1 MSFTCQTFLYL
12 VIFFRFQLHTIDV
25 QKSQALV
32 KYQTALEEI
41 GTEELEE
48 QMDAASGGK
57 PRHKLHMVLLQAN
70 MEMPSS

>member
-1 MSFTCQTFLYL
+1 MSFALWFPF
-12 VIFFRFQLHTIDV
+12 VFKLHTIDV

-48 QMDAASGGK
+48 HMDAASGGK
-57 PRHKLHMVLLQAN
+57 PRRKLHMVLLQAN

>member
-1 MSFTCQTFLYL
+1 M
-12 VIFFRFQLHTIDV
+12 

-41 GTEELEE
+41 GTEELED

-57 PRHKLHMVLLQAN
+57 PRHKLHMVLWQAN